1 MAKRIAA
8 ALCTLCWVFFGYV
21 GYVGFYLEGR
31 RGVPGSGRWEF
42 WIAVPTAMALLGVAL
57 VVVSKKAP
65 ILSEVVLG
73 IQIVAILSWMFMAG
87 GGI

>member
-1 MAKRIAA
+1 
-8 ALCTLCWVFFGYV
+8 
-21 GYVGFYLEGR
+21 
-31 RGVPGSGRWEF
+31 
-42 WIAVPTAMALLGVAL
+42 MALLGVAL